1 MVCKLSIVI
10 PGGEHAGAILDAASI
25 PAQGDVLQ
33 LGSVSVKVVEVR
45 ELLPPRGEF
54 HFVHVTGE
62 IVSQPS
68 ASLAAGVKGAG
79 D

>member
-1 MVCKLSIVI
+1 VVCKLSIVI
-10 PGGEHAGAILDAASI
+10 PGGQHAGAILDAASI

-33 LGSVSVKVVEVR
+33 LGSVAVKVVEVR

-62 IVSQPS
+62 IISQ
-68 ASLAAGVKGAG
+68 ANGSLAADGSRVG

>member
-10 PGGEHAGAILDAASI
+10 PGGQHAGAILDAASI
-25 PAQGDVLQ
+25 PEEGDELQ
-33 LGSVSVKVVEVR
+33 LGSVRVRVLEVR

-62 IVSQPS
+62 IIGPS
-68 ASLAAGVKGAG
+68 NGSPAAGGSHAG